1 MDEEAVE
8 DLPGAQPS
16 RRVASRKRGN
26 ASSDTDSEA
35 TELYS
40 YSDSVD
46 SSDDDF
52 TLVMSRTTKRR
63 LLRRS
68 SSASVS
74 TVKTTP
80 QRWPYTMLFMPV
92 DPVSNLRLLN
102 RQVLSAFLEGIAPNE
117 IKDVRINAR
126 KNVLAVDVLH
136 RSALQSLRHVTE
148 IDKVKVRSMIPTGCN
163 STVGVIYDV
172 DISIPTDDL
181 PILIKPTTEGTLIT
195 HIARLGNTR
204 CLKLEFE
211 GDSLPSH
218 VKVGHVR
225 HPVRPYVPKPLQCY
239 KCCKMGHVKGV
250 CRNNLVCPRCAESH
264 SEEACRATVLKCP
277 NCHGNHEASSKD
289 CPRVR
294 NERAVL
300 KRMVRD
306 HSTHR
311 EAAATLRRR
320 RRHRH
325 RRASRRV
332 ASTDRDTPSS
342 GKAATIPTPTSTKTD
357 TATTKKG
364 ATLAPPEEWPTLPRA
379 QPASKSHQIAPPSM
393 TSQTADATT
402 TEDRQVIAMLKSL
415 MDAMR
420 ILLSSMKTPS
430 AQSALQVLDTL
441 SPVLAAL
448 G

>member
-1 MDEEAVE
+1 MDEEALE
-8 DLPGAQPS
+8 DLPGVKPS
-16 RRVASRKRGN
+16 RGVASRKRGN

-35 TELYS
+35 TEL

-68 SSASVS
+68 SSPSVS
-74 TVKTTP
+74 AVKMP
-80 QRWPYTMLFMPV
+80 QRWPHTMLFMPV

-148 IDKVKVRSMIPTGCN
+148 IDKVQVRSMIPTGCN
-163 STVGVIYDV
+163 GTVGVIYDV
-172 DISIPTDDL
+172 DISIPTNDL
-181 PILIKPTTEGTLIT
+181 PILIKPSTEGTLIT
-195 HIARLGNTR
+195 HITRLGNTR
-204 CLKLEFE
+204 CLKLWFE

-264 SEEACRATVLKCP
+264 SADACRATVLKCP
-277 NCHGNHEASSKD
+277 NCHGTHEASSND

-300 KRMVRD
+300 KHMVRD

-320 RRHRH
+320 RHRH
-325 RRASRRV
+325 RGAARRV
-332 ASTDRDTPSS
+332 
-342 GKAATIPTPTSTKTD
+342 TSTEIYALFRQSGYRINANFHKD
-357 TATTKKG
+357 RQCENEDWG
-364 ATLAPPEEWPTLPRA
+364 NTLA
-379 QPASKSHQIAPPSM
+379 S
-393 TSQTADATT
+393 
-402 TEDRQVIAMLKSL
+402 
-415 MDAMR
+415 
-420 ILLSSMKTPS
+420 
-430 AQSALQVLDTL
+430 
-441 SPVLAAL
+441 
-448 G
+448 